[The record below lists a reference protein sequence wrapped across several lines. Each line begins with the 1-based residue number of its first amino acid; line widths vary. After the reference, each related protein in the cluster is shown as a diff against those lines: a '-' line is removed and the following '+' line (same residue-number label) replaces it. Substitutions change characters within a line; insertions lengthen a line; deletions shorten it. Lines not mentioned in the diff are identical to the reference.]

1 MTIIITRCTL
11 VDLIPLQ
18 KLSIETYKE
27 TFDAYNTVENMAIY
41 LDEAYNQ
48 KKLSVE
54 LSRDDSEFYFI
65 YDNQQLA
72 GYLKINTGEAQTEK
86 MPVGSLEVERIYV
99 RLAFKRRGLG
109 QCLIAKAIQLAEE
122 KKKTTIWLGVW
133 EHNGPAK
140 LFYNK
145 MGFVQTS
152 SHSFFMGDD
161 EQTDDILTKKIAN
174 NH

>member
-1 MTIIITRCTL
+1 MTITITRCTL
-11 VDLIPLQ
+11 TDLIPLQ

-48 KKLSVE
+48 KKLSAE

-65 YDNQQLA
+65 YDHRQLA
-72 GYLKINTGEAQTEK
+72 GYLKVNTGEAQTEE
-86 MPVGSLEVERIYV
+86 MPVGFLEVERIYV

-109 QCLIAKAIQLAEE
+109 QSLITKAIQLAKE
-122 KKKTTIWLGVW
+122 KKKTAIWLGVW

-140 LFYNK
+140 IFYTK
-145 MGFVQTS
+145 MGFVQTG

-161 EQTDDILTKKIAN
+161 EQTDYILTKKLPTN
-174 NH
+174 N